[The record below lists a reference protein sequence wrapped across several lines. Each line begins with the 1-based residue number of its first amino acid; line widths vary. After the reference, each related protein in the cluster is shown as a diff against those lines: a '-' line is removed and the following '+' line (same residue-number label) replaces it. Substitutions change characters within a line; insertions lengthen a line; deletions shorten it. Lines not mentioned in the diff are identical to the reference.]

1 MNTVTFIILYC
12 IILSVAIIIEI
23 YILHNDKR
31 RYIRRSYI
39 GLLSI
44 LSKRDEYKYEDF
56 VNEIER
62 FYDRYYQARPAI
74 KKSFPN
80 VIIWL
85 DEIIFRIDIGI
96 GHSGKL
102 EEYNMMLKDVR
113 NTLGLRYPFCKCE
126 EYQQSILQDIS
137 KIRNKDNEA
146 LIDNIINRTEEEFL
160 KLSSDIKKNQFQ
172 NAISIMI
179 GIIGIIVSVLMA
191 FMKI

>member
-1 MNTVTFIILYC
+1 MNTVTFIIVYC

-23 YILHNDKR
+23 YILYNDKR

-44 LSKRDEYKYEDF
+44 LSQRDKYKYDNF

-80 VIIWL
+80 VIVWL
-85 DEIIFRIDIGI
+85 DEIIFRIDIG
-96 GHSGKL
+96 HSGKL
-102 EEYNMMLKDVR
+102 EEYSIMLKDVR

-126 EYQQSILQDIS
+126 KYQQSILKDIS
-137 KIRNKDNEA
+137 KIKNKDNEA

-179 GIIGIIVSVLMA
+179 GIIGIIVSILMA